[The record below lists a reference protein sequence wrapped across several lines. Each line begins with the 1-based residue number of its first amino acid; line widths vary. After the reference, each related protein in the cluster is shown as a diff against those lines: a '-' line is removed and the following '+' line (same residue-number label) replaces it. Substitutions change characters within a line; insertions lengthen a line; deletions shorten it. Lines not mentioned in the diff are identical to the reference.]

1 MNKWAPSAI
10 IFILTN
16 IYCIQSCEGV
26 LESVKETLDGLKSY
40 AGEIL
45 PYIQKGVKMVQQA
58 DKFVDNAI
66 GEDCTY
72 ECAKEGLVCLDN
84 IFIISWGLSPS
95 VKKLLIIRTL
105 FYCHYS

>member
-1 MNKWAPSAI
+1 MEELVIVQTSNSLKNKPWFYFGYAVI
-10 IFILTN
+10 ILHLN
-16 IYCIQSCEGV
+16 
-26 LESVKETLDGLKSY
+26 GLKSY

-84 IFIISWGLSPS
+84 ILIISWGLSP
-95 VKKLLIIRTL
+95 LMIRTL
-105 FYCHYS
+105 FYHHYS